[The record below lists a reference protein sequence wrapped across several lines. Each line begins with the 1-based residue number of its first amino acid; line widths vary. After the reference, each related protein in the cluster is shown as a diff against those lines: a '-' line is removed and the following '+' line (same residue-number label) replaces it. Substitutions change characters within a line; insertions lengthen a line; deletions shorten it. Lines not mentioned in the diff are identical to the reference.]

1 MAHFALA
8 YVLRYAGLLNDA
20 ARECDAALALDRGD
34 YQLRSCSGPFVQLG
48 QPEHAMEFVRL
59 DAGSEYAAMQTAA
72 ILLGQGKLAEARQAI
87 QSASP
92 SPLNGR
98 DLIQSCLGSK
108 YAPAHSP
115 QCDQAAQ
122 KIEATAFA
130 GADIEP
136 LYSVGALLS
145 YCGQKD
151 AAVRSL
157 KKAVEKNYCAYTALQ
172 TDPLLVKL
180 RGTPEFSELLS
191 SGKQCQNRF
200 LEQRDQ
206 STN

>member
-1 MAHFALA
+1 
-8 YVLRYAGLLNDA
+8 
-20 ARECDAALALDRGD
+20 
-34 YQLRSCSGPFVQLG
+34 
-48 QPEHAMEFVRL
+48 MEFVRL

-72 ILLGQGKLAEARQAI
+72 ILLGQGKLAEARQAA
-87 QSASP
+87 QKASP

-98 DLIQSCLGSK
+98 DLIQSCID
-108 YAPAHSP
+108 PPHSP

-122 KIEATAFA
+122 KIEAAALA

-151 AAVRSL
+151 ASVRLL
-157 KKAVEKNYCAYTALQ
+157 KRAVEKNYCAYTALQ

-180 RGTPEFSELLS
+180 RGTPEFGELLS
-191 SGKQCQNRF
+191 SAKACQNRF
-200 LEQRDQ
+200 LAERDR
-206 STN
+206 NPH